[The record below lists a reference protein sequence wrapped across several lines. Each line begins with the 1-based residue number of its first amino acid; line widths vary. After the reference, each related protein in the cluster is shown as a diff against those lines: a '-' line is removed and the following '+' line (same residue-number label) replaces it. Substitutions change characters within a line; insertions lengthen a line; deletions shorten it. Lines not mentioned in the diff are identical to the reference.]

1 MVFPKWTNRVPAILV
16 ASLGVLAC
24 FVVFAFWYWGSPK
37 HYVVGYQPV
46 QPVAYSHKLHAG
58 QLGLDCRYCHSAV
71 EKSWF
76 SNIPSGNTC
85 MNCHNQVAKES
96 PKLALV
102 RDSYNAGQPIPWV
115 QIHMTPDYRSE
126 EHTSEL

>member
-58 QLGLDCRYCHSAV
+58 QL
-71 EKSWF
+71 
-76 SNIPSGNTC
+76 
-85 MNCHNQVAKES
+85 
-96 PKLALV
+96 
-102 RDSYNAGQPIPWV
+102 
-115 QIHMTPDYRSE
+115 
-126 EHTSEL
+126 